1 MVKEQEFYERLHV
14 SPDASPEEIKKAYRK
29 LAMKLH
35 PDKTSGCAEEFK
47 LVTQAY
53 EVLSDPR
60 KRAIY
65 DEGGEEAIKRVSKI
79 LTNPSSQ
86 NKPPPSEHSLAV
98 LLEELFIGGRR
109 KLHISRKRTCHS
121 CRGRG
126 GREGGAT
133 EKCSSCQGS
142 GVKKMYQQLGMGL
155 VEMHGTC
162 QDCQGA
168 GCVLAAAD
176 RCSVCEGQRVAV
188 ESKIVEVEIE
198 AGAGE
203 GSKIILVGEGDQLPN
218 KDAAG
223 DVHIVLK
230 EKEHK
235 VFRRTGLD
243 LETDV
248 KITLLEALGG
258 FRKALKHLDGRTL
271 VLHQPSGIVV
281 GPNAEKLIEFEGF
294 PKQRNPYERGHLY
307 LIFKVDIPERIDPS
321 LCPKLEEILGERME
335 IVLKGDEEEVNLM
348 PYEGQRVSGDREQ
361 RWGGRN
367 TPGGTAQDSEGFE
380 FGESDEPPC
389 RQS

>member
-1 MVKEQEFYERLHV
+1 M
-14 SPDASPEEIKKAYRK
+14 
-29 LAMKLH
+29 
-35 PDKTSGCAEEFK
+35 
-47 LVTQAY
+47 
-53 EVLSDPR
+53 
-60 KRAIY
+60 
-65 DEGGEEAIKRVSKI
+65 
-79 LTNPSSQ
+79 
-86 NKPPPSEHSLAV
+86 
-98 LLEELFIGGRR
+98 
-109 KLHISRKRTCHS
+109 HISRKRTCHS

-248 KITLLEALGG
+248 K
-258 FRKALKHLDGRTL
+258 
-271 VLHQPSGIVV
+271 
-281 GPNAEKLIEFEGF
+281 
-294 PKQRNPYERGHLY
+294 
-307 LIFKVDIPERIDPS
+307 VDIPERIDPS